1 MFLCIHVFL
10 YIDLALLSKSV
21 FNYFLWRQKEL
32 AYCPNELMLHQNNS
46 QHIICE
52 EKELIRIIFTIQLNF
67 SLFVLHSSLKL
78 LSVKVQVS
86 LLRVLSYFAVF
97 KV

>member
-1 MFLCIHVFL
+1 MRKPERLHF
-10 YIDLALLSKSV
+10 YNRGLLPTANVLMRNRHPKWC
-21 FNYFLWRQKEL
+21 YFHISTNK
-32 AYCPNELMLHQNNS
+32 AYGF
-46 QHIICE
+46 
-52 EKELIRIIFTIQLNF
+52 FT
-67 SLFVLHSSLKL
+67 LHSSLKL